1 MLLDCARIV
10 QTTVVYQERNNNL
23 KWKNPLT
30 YLRRIGTSLL
40 YNAGLIEGERKREKE
55 KGFTGGLSPEPYH
68 LGLYCLLINNWH

>member
-40 YNAGLIEGERKREKE
+40 YNAGLIEGERERER
-55 KGFTGGLSPEPYH
+55 KGLQAVFPQNRTIPVYIV
-68 LGLYCLLINNWH
+68 Y